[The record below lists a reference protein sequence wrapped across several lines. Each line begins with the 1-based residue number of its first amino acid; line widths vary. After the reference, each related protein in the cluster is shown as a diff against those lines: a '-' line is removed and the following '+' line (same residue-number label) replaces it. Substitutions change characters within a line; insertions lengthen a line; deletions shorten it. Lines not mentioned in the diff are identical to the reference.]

1 MTKQVK
7 NLMEVL
13 GVTEEEALDIIGSD
27 KEIDKGKK
35 LFELN
40 DDQKKTEKKM
50 RQADRKPTAYKFEQ
64 KRERKSNDTKRW
76 AMERIRILFE
86 GFAANGDCEAVNLS
100 NPEKTLDFTKNGK
113 HYTLSLTEHRS

>member
-13 GVTEEEALDIIGSD
+13 GVTEEEALDIIGAD

-40 DDQKKTEKKM
+40 DDQKNTEKKM

-64 KRERKSNDTKRW
+64 KRERKPNDTKRW
-76 AMERIRILFE
+76 VMTRIRILFE

-113 HYTLSLTEHRS
+113 HYTISLTEHRS